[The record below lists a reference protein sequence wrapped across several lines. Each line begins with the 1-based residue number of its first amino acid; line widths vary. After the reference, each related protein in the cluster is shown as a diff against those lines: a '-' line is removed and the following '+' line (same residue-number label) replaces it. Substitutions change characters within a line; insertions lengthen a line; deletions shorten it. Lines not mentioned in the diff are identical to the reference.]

1 MSVIILE
8 RFRGDTYP
16 VEATLTRDGDWTLDG
31 SVVKMTFEFNDK
43 IEHTFIGTVTDLVNH
58 IVEFEPTGDAVN
70 KVRQGR
76 FDIQVDDGFY
86 VATHISG
93 QVHIV
98 NDVTT

>member
-1 MSVIILE
+1 MPGIVLE

-16 VEATLTRDGDWTLDG
+16 VEATLSRDEAWTLDG
-31 SVVKMTFEFNDK
+31 SVVKMTFQFNDK
-43 IEHTFIGTVTDLVNH
+43 IKHTFIGTVTDDINH

-86 VATHISG
+86 IATHIAG
-93 QVHIV
+93 EIHIV